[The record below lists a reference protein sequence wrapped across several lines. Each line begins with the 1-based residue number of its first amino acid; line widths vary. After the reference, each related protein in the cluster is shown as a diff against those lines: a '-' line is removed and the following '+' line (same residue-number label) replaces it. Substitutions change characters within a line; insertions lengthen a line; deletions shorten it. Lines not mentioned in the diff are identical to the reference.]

1 MFFRRFRLSA
11 RASRSRG
18 SSGQSVKL
26 WVPTTEDVRRDFVL
40 HRQQHATDVDV
51 ADLMVVLDRLLG
63 GEQADLALDAG
74 VVERDV
80 QSTIGADG
88 LFDERDGPKLLCI
101 PCLTRLSP
109 LSTIAHEPASVS
121 A

>member
-1 MFFRRFRLSA
+1 
-11 RASRSRG
+11 
-18 SSGQSVKL
+18 
-26 WVPTTEDVRRDFVL
+26 
-40 HRQQHATDVDV
+40 
-51 ADLMVVLDRLLG
+51 MVVLDRLLG